1 MNKKWRGI
9 VEQFVLISA
18 VFLVFLLAFEE
29 LIVVPTWLQSFG
41 RLHPL
46 ILHFPIVLLV
56 LLMAWEFF
64 RFTREASPWID
75 TVEQW
80 VSDAWI
86 LGAALTGL
94 TTIFGLFLSKESG
107 YSGDTL
113 FWHKWAAVTLF
124 IVFSGT
130 YWLRNL
136 SFYQK
141 LNSRLLIGFM
151 SILLI
156 STGHFGSELTHG
168 DGFVLEPFQQGK
180 QIYLEDAIVFDHMVK
195 PIFEKKCMSCHNPEK
210 KKGEL
215 DLSTIQGI
223 LKGGKSGK
231 LFVTGKPE
239 ISLLLE
245 RIHLPL
251 EDKKHMPA
259 SGQPQLTDEEKMILS
274 LWIKGN
280 ATFTKKVLELPVTDS
295 LRIMGNSL
303 FNSVNDEATNYDF
316 SEASQETIDE
326 LTNEYRT
333 IAKLAKN
340 SPALRVHIFNKN
352 EFNSKKLEELV
363 AIKKQ
368 IVFLSV
374 AKMPVKD
381 SDLLTIAQF
390 ENLERLELN
399 FSNITAKGL
408 LALNTL
414 THLKSIS
421 LSGTQVNY
429 QDLQIA
435 MQGLKKLQAIY
446 LWDTPLTADD
456 LKVLSAKFKS
466 VQIIGGFKDDGKSP
480 IKLNPPELKNTST
493 IFDTKAPLTLFHTI
507 KGVEIRYTMDGTPI
521 DSSKSPI
528 FNGNVMINSNTRIR
542 ARAFKTGWIGSDEA
556 VFEYYKCAIT
566 PDSVTVVLPLN
577 RVHKANGPKSFFD
590 RNLGTFSANAPAW
603 ANFWTGVR
611 NNDMELNLN
620 FKTPKTI
627 SIVSLRIMEELTTG
641 IFPPQSIEIW
651 GKTSVNGT
659 FKRIHLFKVPV
670 PKETRFHELYA
681 IDVKFKPTLFSEM
694 KIIAKPLEKIPEL
707 NASKDK
713 ARVRTRA
720 VAKDKRAFLL
730 VDEIFLN

>member
-18 VFLVFLLAFEE
+18 VFLIFLLAFEE
-29 LIVVPTWLQSFG
+29 KIVVPVWLQSFG

-56 LLMAWEFF
+56 LLLAWEFF
-64 RFTREASPWID
+64 RFNRETTPWID
-75 TVEQW
+75 TAEQW
-80 VSDAWI
+80 ISDAWI
-86 LGAALTGL
+86 VGAALTGM

-113 FWHKWAAVTLF
+113 FWHKWTAVSLF
-124 IVFSGT
+124 IVFGGT

-136 SFYQK
+136 SIYQP
-141 LNSRLLIGFM
+141 LNSRILIGFI
-151 SILLI
+151 SLLLV

-168 DGFVLEPFQQGK
+168 EGFVLEPFQQGK
-180 QIYLEDAIVFDHMVK
+180 QIYLEDALVFEHMIN
-195 PIFEKKCMSCHNPEK
+195 PILQNKCVSCHNPEK
-210 KKGEL
+210 KKGGL
-215 DLSTIQGI
+215 DLSSKEGI

-239 ISLLLE
+239 TSLLLE

-251 EDKKHMPA
+251 EDKKHMPV
-259 SGQPQLTDEEKMILS
+259 SGQPQLSDEEKMTLA

-280 ATFTKKVLELPVTDS
+280 ATFTKKVLELPTTDS
-295 LRIMGNSL
+295 LRIMGNRL
-303 FNSVNDEATNYDF
+303 FVSVNDDSQNYDF
-316 SEASQETIDE
+316 SEASQETIDQ

-333 IAKLAKN
+333 IAPLAKN

-363 AIKKQ
+363 AIKEQ

-374 AKMPVKD
+374 AKMPIKD
-381 SDLLTIAQF
+381 SDLLTIAKF

-435 MQGLKKLQAIY
+435 MQGMKKLQAIY

-456 LKVLSAKFKS
+456 LKVLSAKFKT
-466 VQIIGGFKDDGKSP
+466 VQIIGGFKDDGKNP
-480 IKLNPPELKNTST
+480 LKLNPPELKNTST
-493 IFDTKAPLTLFHTI
+493 IFDTEAPLTLFHTI
-507 KGVEIRYTMDGTPI
+507 KGVEIRYTMDGSPI
-521 DSSKSPI
+521 DSVKSAI
-528 FNGNVMINSNTRIR
+528 FDGKVKIYSNTRIR
-542 ARAFKTGWIGSDEA
+542 ARAFKAGWIGSDEA
-556 VFEYYKCAIT
+556 VFEYYKCAIK

-577 RVHKANGPKSFFD
+577 RVHQANGPKSFFD

-627 SIVSLRIMEELTTG
+627 SIVSLRIMEELSTG

-651 GKTSVNGT
+651 GKINANGP
-659 FKRIHLFKVPV
+659 FKRIHIMKVPV

-681 IDVKFKPTLFSEM
+681 IDVKFKPTNFSEL
-694 KIIAKPLEKIPEL
+694 KIIAKPLEKIPQWHG
-707 NASKDK
+707 
-713 ARVRTRA
+713 
-720 VAKDKRAFLL
+720 AKDKRALLL

>member
-18 VFLVFLLAFEE
+18 VFLVFLLAFEDQ
-29 LIVVPTWLQSFG
+29 IVVPVWLQSFG

-46 ILHFPIVLLV
+46 VLHFPIVLLI
-56 LLMAWEFF
+56 LLMAWEYF
-64 RFTREASPWID
+64 RFSREKNPFIESIERWVTDLWI
-75 TVEQW
+75 V
-80 VSDAWI
+80 
-86 LGAALTGL
+86 GAALAGL
-94 TTIFGLFLSKESG
+94 TTIFGLLLSKESG

-113 FWHKWAAVTLF
+113 FWHKWTAVSLF

-136 SFYQK
+136 PIYQP
-141 LNSRLLIGFM
+141 LNSRILIGFI
-151 SILLI
+151 SLLLV

-168 DGFVLEPFQQGK
+168 DGFVLEPFQKGK
-180 QIYLEDAIVFDHMVK
+180 QIYLEDASVFDHMVK
-195 PIFEKKCMSCHNPEK
+195 PILDKKCISCHNPDK

-215 DLSTIQGI
+215 DLSSREGI

-251 EDKKHMPA
+251 EDKKHMPV

-280 ATFTKKVLELPVTDS
+280 ATFTKKLIDLPASDS
-295 LRIMGNSL
+295 LRLVGNKL
-303 FNSVNDEATNYDF
+303 FVSINDESQNYDF
-316 SEASQETIDE
+316 SEASQETIDQ

-333 IAKLAKN
+333 IAPLAKN

-368 IVFLSV
+368 IIFLSV

-408 LALNTL
+408 LALKTL
-414 THLKSIS
+414 SHLKSIS

-429 QDLQIA
+429 QDLQVA
-435 MQGLKKLQAIY
+435 MQGFKKLQSIY
-446 LWDTPLTADD
+446 LWDTPLTSED
-456 LKVLSAKFKS
+456 LKALSNKFKS
-466 VQIIGGFKDDGKSP
+466 VQIIGGFKDDGKNP
-480 IKLNPPELKNTST
+480 LKLNPPELKNTST
-493 IFDTKAPLTLFHTI
+493 IFDTEAPLTLFHTI
-507 KGVEIRYTMDGTPI
+507 KGVEIRYTMDGTPV
-521 DSSKSPI
+521 DSSKSAI
-528 FNGNVMINSNTRIR
+528 FNGKVAINANTRIR
-542 ARAFKTGWIGSDEA
+542 ARAFKAGWIGSDET
-556 VFEYYKCAIT
+556 VFEYYKCAIK

-577 RVHKANGPKSFFD
+577 RVHQANGPKSFFD

-620 FKTPKTI
+620 FKSPKTI
-627 SIVSLRIMEELTTG
+627 STVSLRIMEELSTG

-651 GKTSVNGT
+651 GKANGKSA
-659 FKRIHLFKVPV
+659 FKRIHVLKIPV

-681 IDVKFKPTLFSEM
+681 IDVKFKPTSFSEL
-694 KIIAKPLEKIPEL
+694 KIIAKPLEKIPQWHG
-707 NASKDK
+707 
-713 ARVRTRA
+713 
-720 VAKDKRAFLL
+720 AKDKRALLL

>member
-18 VFLVFLLAFEE
+18 VFLIFLLAFEE
-29 LIVVPTWLQSFG
+29 KIVVPVWLQSFG

-56 LLMAWEFF
+56 LLLAWEFF
-64 RFTREASPWID
+64 RFTRKNTPWID
-75 TVEQW
+75 TAEQW
-80 VSDAWI
+80 ISDAWI
-86 LGAALTGL
+86 VGAALTGM

-113 FWHKWAAVTLF
+113 FWHKWTAVSLF

-136 SFYQK
+136 SIYQP
-141 LNSRLLIGFM
+141 LNSRILIGFI
-151 SILLI
+151 SVLLI

-168 DGFVLEPFQQGK
+168 EGFVLEPFQQGK
-180 QIYLEDAIVFDHMVK
+180 QIYLEDALVFEHMIN
-195 PIFEKKCMSCHNPEK
+195 PILQNKCVSCHNPQK
-210 KKGEL
+210 KKGGL
-215 DLSTIQGI
+215 DLSSKEGI

-239 ISLLLE
+239 TSLLLE

-251 EDKKHMPA
+251 EDKKHMPV
-259 SGQPQLTDEEKMILS
+259 SGQPQLSDEEKMTLA

-280 ATFTKKVLELPVTDS
+280 ATFTKKVLELPTTDS
-295 LRIMGNSL
+295 LRIMGNRL
-303 FNSVNDEATNYDF
+303 FVSVNDDSQNYDF
-316 SEASQETIDE
+316 SEASQETIDQ

-333 IAKLAKN
+333 IAPLAKN

-363 AIKKQ
+363 AIKEQ

-381 SDLLTIAQF
+381 SDLLTIAKF

-435 MQGLKKLQAIY
+435 MQGMKKLQAIY

-456 LKVLSAKFKS
+456 LKVLSAKFKT
-466 VQIIGGFKDDGKSP
+466 VQIIGGFKDDGKNP
-480 IKLNPPELKNTST
+480 LKLNPPELRNTST
-493 IFDTKAPLTLFHTI
+493 IFDTEAPLTLFHTI
-507 KGVEIRYTMDGTPI
+507 KGAEIRYTMDGSPI
-521 DSSKSPI
+521 DSVKSAI
-528 FNGNVMINSNTRIR
+528 FDGKVKINSNTRIR
-542 ARAFKTGWIGSDEA
+542 ARAFKAGWIGSDEA
-556 VFEYYKCAIT
+556 VFEYYKCAIK

-577 RVHKANGPKSFFD
+577 RVHQANGPKSFFD

-627 SIVSLRIMEELTTG
+627 SIVSLRIMEELSTG

-651 GKTSVNGT
+651 GKTNANGP
-659 FKRIHLFKVPV
+659 FKRIHIMKVPV

-681 IDVKFKPTLFSEM
+681 IDVKFKPTNFSEL
-694 KIIAKPLEKIPEL
+694 KIIAKPLEKIPQWHG
-707 NASKDK
+707 
-713 ARVRTRA
+713 
-720 VAKDKRAFLL
+720 AKDKRALLL

>member
-18 VFLVFLLAFEE
+18 VFLIFLLAFEE
-29 LIVVPTWLQSFG
+29 KIVVPVWLQSFG

-56 LLMAWEFF
+56 LLLAWEFF
-64 RFTREASPWID
+64 RFTRKNTPWID
-75 TVEQW
+75 TAEQW
-80 VSDAWI
+80 ISDAWI
-86 LGAALTGL
+86 VGAALTGM

-113 FWHKWAAVTLF
+113 FWHKWTAVSLF

-136 SFYQK
+136 SIYQP
-141 LNSRLLIGFM
+141 LNSRILIGFI
-151 SILLI
+151 SVLLI

-168 DGFVLEPFQQGK
+168 EGFVLEPFQQGK
-180 QIYLEDAIVFDHMVK
+180 QIYLEDALVFEHMIN
-195 PIFEKKCMSCHNPEK
+195 PILQNKCVSCHNPEK
-210 KKGEL
+210 KKGGL
-215 DLSTIQGI
+215 DLSSKEGI

-239 ISLLLE
+239 TSLLLE

-251 EDKKHMPA
+251 EDKKHMPV
-259 SGQPQLTDEEKMILS
+259 SGQPQLSDEEKMTLA

-280 ATFTKKVLELPVTDS
+280 ATFTKKVLELPTTDS
-295 LRIMGNSL
+295 LRIMGNRL
-303 FNSVNDEATNYDF
+303 FVSVNDDSQNYDF
-316 SEASQETIDE
+316 SEASQETIDQ

-333 IAKLAKN
+333 IAPLAKN

-363 AIKKQ
+363 AIKEQ

-381 SDLLTIAQF
+381 SDLLTIAKF

-435 MQGLKKLQAIY
+435 MQGMKKLQAIY

-456 LKVLSAKFKS
+456 LKVLSAKFKT
-466 VQIIGGFKDDGKSP
+466 VQIIGGFKDDGKNP
-480 IKLNPPELKNTST
+480 LKLNPPELRNTST
-493 IFDTKAPLTLFHTI
+493 IFDTEAPLTLFHTI
-507 KGVEIRYTMDGTPI
+507 KGVEIRYTMDGSPI
-521 DSSKSPI
+521 DSVKSAI
-528 FNGNVMINSNTRIR
+528 FDGKVKINSNTRIR
-542 ARAFKTGWIGSDEA
+542 ARAFKAGWIGSDEA
-556 VFEYYKCAIT
+556 VFEYYKCAIK

-577 RVHKANGPKSFFD
+577 RVHQANGPKSFFD

-627 SIVSLRIMEELTTG
+627 SIVSLRIMEELSTG

-651 GKTSVNGT
+651 GKINANGP
-659 FKRIHLFKVPV
+659 FKRIHIMKVPV

-681 IDVKFKPTLFSEM
+681 IDVKFKPTNFSEL
-694 KIIAKPLEKIPEL
+694 KIIAKPLEKIPQWHG
-707 NASKDK
+707 
-713 ARVRTRA
+713 
-720 VAKDKRAFLL
+720 AKDKRALLL

>member
-29 LIVVPTWLQSFG
+29 KIVVPVWLQSFG

-56 LLMAWEFF
+56 LLLAWEFF
-64 RFTREASPWID
+64 RFTRKNTPWID
-75 TVEQW
+75 TAEQW
-80 VSDAWI
+80 ISDAWI
-86 LGAALTGL
+86 VGAALTGM

-113 FWHKWAAVTLF
+113 FWHKWTAVSLF

-136 SFYQK
+136 SIYQP
-141 LNSRLLIGFM
+141 LNSRILIGFI
-151 SILLI
+151 SVLLV

-168 DGFVLEPFQQGK
+168 EGFVLEPFQQGK
-180 QIYLEDAIVFDHMVK
+180 QIYLEDALVFEHMIN
-195 PIFEKKCMSCHNPEK
+195 PILQNKCVSCHNPEK
-210 KKGEL
+210 KKGGL
-215 DLSTIQGI
+215 DLSSKEGI

-239 ISLLLE
+239 TSLLLE

-251 EDKKHMPA
+251 EDKKHMPV
-259 SGQPQLTDEEKMILS
+259 SGQPQLGDEEKMTLA

-280 ATFTKKVLELPVTDS
+280 ATFTKKVLELPTTDS
-295 LRIMGNSL
+295 LRIMGNRL
-303 FNSVNDEATNYDF
+303 FVSVNDDSQNYDF
-316 SEASQETIDE
+316 SEASQETIDQ

-333 IAKLAKN
+333 IAPLAKN

-363 AIKKQ
+363 AIKEQ

-381 SDLLTIAQF
+381 SDLLTIAKF

-435 MQGLKKLQAIY
+435 MQGMKKLQAIY

-456 LKVLSAKFKS
+456 LKVLSAKFKT
-466 VQIIGGFKDDGKSP
+466 VQIIGGFKDDGKNP
-480 IKLNPPELKNTST
+480 LKLNPPELKNTST
-493 IFDTKAPLTLFHTI
+493 IFDTEAPLTLFHTI
-507 KGVEIRYTMDGTPI
+507 KGVEIRYTMDGSPI
-521 DSSKSPI
+521 DSVKSAI
-528 FNGNVMINSNTRIR
+528 FDGKVKINSNTRIR
-542 ARAFKTGWIGSDEA
+542 ARAFKAGWIGSDEA
-556 VFEYYKCAIT
+556 VFEYYKCAIK

-577 RVHKANGPKSFFD
+577 RVHQANGPKSFFD

-627 SIVSLRIMEELTTG
+627 SIVSLRIMEELSTG

-651 GKTSVNGT
+651 GKTNANGP
-659 FKRIHLFKVPV
+659 FKRIHIMKVPV

-681 IDVKFKPTLFSEM
+681 IDVKFKPTNFSEL
-694 KIIAKPLEKIPEL
+694 KIIAKPLEKIPQWHG
-707 NASKDK
+707 
-713 ARVRTRA
+713 
-720 VAKDKRAFLL
+720 AKDKRALLL

>member
-29 LIVVPTWLQSFG
+29 KIVVPLWLQSFG

-46 ILHFPIVLLV
+46 ILHFPIVLLI

-64 RFTREASPWID
+64 RFSREKNPLIDSIEHWITD
-75 TVEQW
+75 I
-80 VSDAWI
+80 WI
-86 LGAALTGL
+86 IGAAITGI
-94 TTIFGLFLSKESG
+94 TTIFGLLLSKESG

-113 FWHKWAAVTLF
+113 SWHKWTAVSLF
-124 IVFSGT
+124 FVFSGT

-136 SFYQK
+136 SIYQR
-141 LNSRLLIGFM
+141 LNSRFLIGLI

-168 DGFVLEPFQQGK
+168 DGFVLEPFQKGK
-180 QIYLEDAIVFDHMVK
+180 QIYIEDAIVFDHMIK
-195 PIFEKKCMSCHNPEK
+195 PILEKKCISCHNPEK
-210 KKGEL
+210 KKGGL
-215 DLSTIQGI
+215 DLSSTAGI

-251 EDKKHMPA
+251 EDKKHMPV
-259 SGQPQLTDEEKMILS
+259 SGQPQLSDEEKMILS

-280 ATFTKKVLELPVTDS
+280 ATFTKKVLELPTTDS
-295 LRIMGNSL
+295 LRIMGNKL
-303 FNSVNDEATNYDF
+303 FVSVNDESQNYDF
-316 SEASQETIDE
+316 SQASQETIDQ

-333 IAKLAKN
+333 IAPLAKN

-352 EFNSKKLEELV
+352 KFNAKKLEELT
-363 AIKKQ
+363 ALKEQ
-368 IVFLSV
+368 IIFLSV

-399 FSNITAKGL
+399 FTNITAKGL
-408 LALNTL
+408 LALKTL
-414 THLKSIS
+414 IHLKSIS

-429 QDLQIA
+429 QDLQVA
-435 MQGLKKLQAIY
+435 MQGFKKLQSIY
-446 LWDTPLTADD
+446 LWDTPLTQDD
-456 LKVLSAKFKS
+456 LKALSTKFKS
-466 VQIIGGFKDDGKSP
+466 VQVIGGFKDDGKNP
-480 IKLNPPELKNTST
+480 LKLNPPELKNTST
-493 IFDTKAPLTLFHTI
+493 IFDVEAPLTLFHTI

-528 FNGNVMINSNTRIR
+528 FNGNVLIHSNTRIR
-542 ARAFKTGWIGSDEA
+542 ARAFKAGWIGSDEV
-556 VFEYYKCAIT
+556 VFEYYKCAVK

-577 RVHKANGPKSFFD
+577 RVHQANGPKSFFD

-627 SIVSLRIMEELTTG
+627 STVSLRIMEELSTG

-651 GKTSVNGT
+651 GKSGANGA
-659 FKRIHLFKVPV
+659 FKRIHIMKVPV

-681 IDVKFKPTLFSEM
+681 IDVKFKPTSFSEL
-694 KIIAKPLEKIPEL
+694 KIIAKPLEKIPQWHG
-707 NASKDK
+707 
-713 ARVRTRA
+713 
-720 VAKDKRAFLL
+720 AKDKRALLL

>member
-1 MNKKWRGI
+1 MNKKWRGF

-18 VFLVFLLAFEE
+18 IFLGFLLAFEGQ
-29 LIVVPTWLQSFG
+29 IVVPIWLQSFG

-46 ILHFPIVLLV
+46 LLHFPIVLLI

-64 RFTREASPWID
+64 RFNRETTPWID
-75 TVEQW
+75 TAEQW

-86 LGAALTGL
+86 VGAALTGL
-94 TTIFGLFLSKESG
+94 TTIFGLLLSKESG

-124 IVFSGT
+124 VVFSGT

-180 QIYLEDAIVFDHMVK
+180 PIYLEDAIVFDHMVN
-195 PIFEKKCMSCHNPEK
+195 PIFQKKCLSCHNPEK
-210 KKGEL
+210 MKGEL
-215 DLSTIQGI
+215 DLSTINGI

-231 LFVTGKPE
+231 LFITGKPE

-251 EDKKHMPA
+251 EDKKHMPL
-259 SGQPQLTDEEKMILS
+259 SGQPQLTDEEKMILTF
-274 LWIKGN
+274 WIKGN
-280 ATFTKKVLELPVTDS
+280 ATFTKKVMELPATDS
-295 LRIMGNSL
+295 LRMMGNTL
-303 FNSVNDEATNYDF
+303 FVSVNDEAQNYEF
-316 SEASQETIDE
+316 SAANQETIDQ

-333 IAKLAKN
+333 IATLAKN
-340 SPALRVHIFNKN
+340 SPALRVHIFNRS

-399 FSNITAKGL
+399 FTNITAKGL
-408 LALNTL
+408 LALKNL
-414 THLKSIS
+414 QHLKSIS
-421 LSGTQVNY
+421 LSGTQVNF
-429 QDLQIA
+429 QDLKLA
-435 MQGLKKLQAIY
+435 MQELKKLQAIY

-466 VQIIGGFKDDGKSP
+466 VQIIGGFKDDGKNP
-480 IKLNPPELKNTST
+480 LKLNPPELKNTST
-493 IFDTKAPLTLFHTI
+493 IFDTEAPITLFHTI
-507 KGVEIRYTMDGTPI
+507 KGVEIRYTMDGTPP
-521 DSSKSPI
+521 DSSKSAI
-528 FNGNVMINSNTRIR
+528 FNGNVLINSNTRIR
-542 ARAFKTGWIGSDEA
+542 ARAFKAGWIGSDEA

-577 RVHKANGPKSFFD
+577 RVHQANGPKSFFD
-590 RNLGTFSANAPAW
+590 RNLGSFNANSPAW

-651 GKTSVNGT
+651 GKTSVNGA
-659 FKRIHLFKVPV
+659 FKRIYVLKVPV

-681 IDVKFKPTLFSEM
+681 IDVKFKPTSFKEL
-694 KIIAKPLEKIPEL
+694 KIIAKPLEKIPQWHG
-707 NASKDK
+707 
-713 ARVRTRA
+713 
-720 VAKDKRAFLL
+720 AKDKRALLL

>member
-18 VFLVFLLAFEE
+18 VFLIFLLAFEE
-29 LIVVPTWLQSFG
+29 KIVVPVWLQSFG

-56 LLMAWEFF
+56 LLLAWEFF
-64 RFTREASPWID
+64 RFNRETTPWID
-75 TVEQW
+75 TAEQW
-80 VSDAWI
+80 ISDAWI
-86 LGAALTGL
+86 VGAALTGM
-94 TTIFGLFLSKESG
+94 TTIFGLFLSKEPG

-113 FWHKWAAVTLF
+113 FWHKWTAVSLF
-124 IVFSGT
+124 IVFGGT

-136 SFYQK
+136 SIYQP
-141 LNSRLLIGFM
+141 LNSRILIGFI
-151 SILLI
+151 SLLLV

-168 DGFVLEPFQQGK
+168 EGFVLEPFQQGK
-180 QIYLEDAIVFDHMVK
+180 QIYLEDALVFEHMIN
-195 PIFEKKCMSCHNPEK
+195 PILQNKCVSCHNPEK
-210 KKGEL
+210 KKGGL
-215 DLSTIQGI
+215 DLSSKEGI

-239 ISLLLE
+239 TSLLLE

-251 EDKKHMPA
+251 EDKKHMPV
-259 SGQPQLTDEEKMILS
+259 SGQPQLSDEEKMTLA

-280 ATFTKKVLELPVTDS
+280 ATFTKKVLELPTTDS
-295 LRIMGNSL
+295 LRIMGNRL
-303 FNSVNDEATNYDF
+303 FVSVNDDSQNYDF
-316 SEASQETIDE
+316 SEASQETIDQ

-333 IAKLAKN
+333 IAPLAKN

-363 AIKKQ
+363 AIKEQ

-374 AKMPVKD
+374 AKMPIKD
-381 SDLLTIAQF
+381 SDLLTIAKF

-435 MQGLKKLQAIY
+435 MQGMKKLQAIY

-456 LKVLSAKFKS
+456 LKVLSAKFKT
-466 VQIIGGFKDDGKSP
+466 VQIIGGFKDDGKNP
-480 IKLNPPELKNTST
+480 LKLNPPELRNTST
-493 IFDTKAPLTLFHTI
+493 IFDTEAPLTLFHTI
-507 KGVEIRYTMDGTPI
+507 KGVEIRYTMDGSPI
-521 DSSKSPI
+521 DSVKSAI
-528 FNGNVMINSNTRIR
+528 FDGKVKINSNTRIR
-542 ARAFKTGWIGSDEA
+542 ARAFKAGWIGSDEA
-556 VFEYYKCAIT
+556 VFEYYKCAIK

-577 RVHKANGPKSFFD
+577 RVHQANGPKSFFD

-627 SIVSLRIMEELTTG
+627 SIVSLRIMEELSTG

-651 GKTSVNGT
+651 GKINANGP
-659 FKRIHLFKVPV
+659 FKRIHIMKVPV

-681 IDVKFKPTLFSEM
+681 IDVKFKPTNFSEL
-694 KIIAKPLEKIPEL
+694 KIIAKPLEKIPQWHG
-707 NASKDK
+707 
-713 ARVRTRA
+713 
-720 VAKDKRAFLL
+720 AKDKRALLL

>member
-1 MNKKWRGI
+1 
-9 VEQFVLISA
+9 
-18 VFLVFLLAFEE
+18 
-29 LIVVPTWLQSFG
+29 
-41 RLHPL
+41 
-46 ILHFPIVLLV
+46 
-56 LLMAWEFF
+56 MAWEYF
-64 RFTREASPWID
+64 RFSLEKNPFIESIERWMTDLWI
-75 TVEQW
+75 V
-80 VSDAWI
+80 
-86 LGAALTGL
+86 GAALAGL
-94 TTIFGLFLSKESG
+94 TTIFGLLLSKESG

-113 FWHKWAAVTLF
+113 FWHKWTAVSLF
-124 IVFSGT
+124 IVFSGA

-136 SFYQK
+136 PIYQP
-141 LNSRLLIGFM
+141 LNSRILIGFI
-151 SILLI
+151 SLLLV

-168 DGFVLEPFQQGK
+168 DGFVLEPFQKGK
-180 QIYLEDAIVFDHMVK
+180 QIYLEDASVFDHMVK
-195 PIFEKKCMSCHNPEK
+195 PILDKKCLSCHNPDK

-215 DLSTIQGI
+215 DLSSREGI

-251 EDKKHMPA
+251 EDKKHMPV

-280 ATFTKKVLELPVTDS
+280 ATFTKKVLELPVADS
-295 LRIMGNSL
+295 LRIMGNTL
-303 FNSVNDEATNYDF
+303 FNSVLDEATNYDF

-408 LALNTL
+408 LALNKL

-421 LSGTQVNY
+421 LSGTQMNY
-429 QDLQIA
+429 PDLQIA

-446 LWDTPLTADD
+446 LWDTPLTTDD
-456 LKVLSAKFKS
+456 LKALSAKFKT
-466 VQIIGGFKDDGKSP
+466 VQIIGGFKDDGKNP
-480 IKLNPPELKNTST
+480 LKLNPPELRNTST
-493 IFDTKAPLTLFHTI
+493 IFDTEAPLTLFHTI

-521 DSSKSPI
+521 DSVKSAI
-528 FNGNVMINSNTRIR
+528 FDGKVKINSNTRIR
-542 ARAFKTGWIGSDEA
+542 ARAFKSGWIGSDEA

-590 RNLGTFSANAPAW
+590 RDLGTFSANAPAW

-627 SIVSLRIMEELTTG
+627 SIVSLRIMEELSTG

-651 GKTSVNGT
+651 GKTNANGP
-659 FKRIHLFKVPV
+659 FKRIHMMKVPV

-681 IDVKFKPTLFSEM
+681 IDVKFKPTSFSEL
-694 KIIAKPLEKIPEL
+694 KIIAKPLEKIPQWHG
-707 NASKDK
+707 
-713 ARVRTRA
+713 
-720 VAKDKRAFLL
+720 AKDKRALLL

>member
-18 VFLVFLLAFEE
+18 VFLIFLLAFEE
-29 LIVVPTWLQSFG
+29 KIVVPVWLQSFG

-56 LLMAWEFF
+56 LLLAWEFF
-64 RFTREASPWID
+64 RFNRETTPWID
-75 TVEQW
+75 TAEQW
-80 VSDAWI
+80 ISDAWI
-86 LGAALTGL
+86 VGAALTGM

-113 FWHKWAAVTLF
+113 FWHKWTAVSLF
-124 IVFSGT
+124 IVFGGT

-136 SFYQK
+136 SIYQP
-141 LNSRLLIGFM
+141 LNSRILIGFI
-151 SILLI
+151 SLLLV

-168 DGFVLEPFQQGK
+168 EGFVLEPFQQGK
-180 QIYLEDAIVFDHMVK
+180 QIYLEDALVFEHMIN
-195 PIFEKKCMSCHNPEK
+195 PILQNKCVSCHNPEK
-210 KKGEL
+210 KKGGL
-215 DLSTIQGI
+215 DLSSKEGI

-239 ISLLLE
+239 TSLLLE

-251 EDKKHMPA
+251 EDKKHMPV
-259 SGQPQLTDEEKMILS
+259 SGQPQLSDEEKMTLA

-280 ATFTKKVLELPVTDS
+280 ATFTKKVLELPTTDS
-295 LRIMGNSL
+295 LRIMGNRL
-303 FNSVNDEATNYDF
+303 FVSVNDDSQNYDF
-316 SEASQETIDE
+316 SEASQETIDQ

-333 IAKLAKN
+333 ITPLAKN

-363 AIKKQ
+363 AIKEQ

-374 AKMPVKD
+374 AKMPIKD
-381 SDLLTIAQF
+381 SDLLTIAKF

-435 MQGLKKLQAIY
+435 MQGMKKLQAIY

-456 LKVLSAKFKS
+456 LKVLSAKFKT
-466 VQIIGGFKDDGKSP
+466 VQIIGGFKDDGKNP
-480 IKLNPPELKNTST
+480 LKLNPPELRNTST
-493 IFDTKAPLTLFHTI
+493 IFDTEAPLTLFHTI
-507 KGVEIRYTMDGTPI
+507 KGVEIRYTMDGSPI
-521 DSSKSPI
+521 DSVKSAI
-528 FNGNVMINSNTRIR
+528 FDGKVKINSNTRIR
-542 ARAFKTGWIGSDEA
+542 ARAFKAGWIGSDEA
-556 VFEYYKCAIT
+556 VFEYYKCAIK

-577 RVHKANGPKSFFD
+577 RVHQANGPKSFFD

-627 SIVSLRIMEELTTG
+627 SIVSLRIMEELSTG

-651 GKTSVNGT
+651 GKINANGP
-659 FKRIHLFKVPV
+659 FKRIHIMKVPV

-681 IDVKFKPTLFSEM
+681 IDVKFKPTNFSEL
-694 KIIAKPLEKIPEL
+694 KIIAKPLEKIPQWHG
-707 NASKDK
+707 
-713 ARVRTRA
+713 
-720 VAKDKRAFLL
+720 AKDKRALLL

>member
-18 VFLVFLLAFEE
+18 VFLLFLLAFEDQ
-29 LIVVPTWLQSFG
+29 IVVPVWLQSFG

-46 ILHFPIVLLV
+46 VLHFPIVLLI

-64 RFTREASPWID
+64 RFTRESTPWID
-75 TVEQW
+75 TAEQW
-80 VSDAWI
+80 ISDAWI

-94 TTIFGLFLSKESG
+94 TTIFGLLLSKESG
-107 YSGDTL
+107 YTGDTL

-141 LNSRLLIGFM
+141 LNSRLLIGFI
-151 SILLI
+151 SILLLL
-156 STGHFGSELTHG
+156 TGHFGSELTHG
-168 DGFVLEPFQQGK
+168 DGFVLEPFERGK
-180 QIYLEDAIVFDHMVK
+180 TIYLEDALVFEHMVN
-195 PIFEKKCMSCHNPEK
+195 PIFQKKCMSCHNPEK
-210 KKGEL
+210 MKGEL
-215 DLSTIQGI
+215 DLSSVAGI

-251 EDKKHMPA
+251 EDKKHMPLA
-259 SGQPQLTDEEKMILS
+259 GQPQLTDEEKMILS

-280 ATFTKKVLELPVTDS
+280 ATFTKKVLELPATDS
-295 LRIMGNSL
+295 LRVIGNKL
-303 FNSVNDEATNYDF
+303 FVSVNDEGQNYEF
-316 SEASQETIDE
+316 AEASQETIDQ

-333 IAKLAKN
+333 IAPLAKN

-399 FSNITAKGL
+399 FTNITAKGL
-408 LALNTL
+408 SALKTL
-414 THLKSIS
+414 SHLKSIS
-421 LSGTQVNY
+421 LSGTKMNFQEV
-429 QDLQIA
+429 QLA
-435 MQGLKKLQAIY
+435 MQGLKKLQSIY
-446 LWDTPLTADD
+446 LWDTPLSPED
-456 LKVLSAKFKS
+456 LKLLAAKFKT
-466 VQIIGGFKDDGKSP
+466 VQIIGGFKDDGKNP
-480 IKLNPPELKNTST
+480 LKLNPPELKNTST
-493 IFDTKAPLTLFHTI
+493 IFDTEAPLTLFHTI

-521 DSSKSPI
+521 DSVKSAI
-528 FNGNVMINSNTRIR
+528 FDGKVKINSNTRIR
-542 ARAFKTGWIGSDEA
+542 ARAFKEGWIGSDEA

-566 PDSVTVVLPLN
+566 PDSVSVVLPLN
-577 RVHKANGPKSFFD
+577 RVHQANGPKSFFD

-651 GKTSVNGT
+651 GKTNPKGA
-659 FKRIHLFKVPV
+659 FKRIHVLKVPV

-681 IDVKFKPTLFSEM
+681 IDVKFKPTSFSEL
-694 KIIAKPLEKIPEL
+694 KIIAKPLEKIPQWHG
-707 NASKDK
+707 
-713 ARVRTRA
+713 
-720 VAKDKRAFLL
+720 AKDKRALLL

>member
-29 LIVVPTWLQSFG
+29 KIVVPVWLQSLG

-46 ILHFPIVLLV
+46 VLHFPIVLLI
-56 LLMAWEFF
+56 LLMSWEFF
-64 RFTREASPWID
+64 RFSREKNPWIE
-75 TVEQW
+75 TIE
-80 VSDAWI
+80 SWI
-86 LGAALTGL
+86 TDSWIIGAGITGL
-94 TTIFGLFLSKESG
+94 TTIFGLLLSKESG

-113 FWHKWAAVTLF
+113 FWHKWTAVSLF

-136 SFYQK
+136 PIYQP
-141 LNSRLLIGFM
+141 LNSRILIGFI
-151 SILLI
+151 SLLLV

-168 DGFVLEPFQQGK
+168 DGFVLEPFQKGK
-180 QIYLEDAIVFDHMVK
+180 PIYIEDAMVFDHMIK
-195 PIFEKKCMSCHNPEK
+195 PILENKCMSCHNPDK
-210 KKGEL
+210 KKGGL
-215 DLSTIQGI
+215 DLSSREGI

-245 RIHLPL
+245 RVHLPL
-251 EDKKHMPA
+251 DDKKHMPV
-259 SGQPQLTDEEKMILS
+259 SGQPQLSDEEKMILTY
-274 LWIKGN
+274 WIKGN
-280 ATFTKKVLELPVTDS
+280 ATFTKKVIELPATDS
-295 LRIMGNSL
+295 LRLMGNKL
-303 FNSVNDEATNYDF
+303 FVSVNDATQNYDF
-316 SEASQETIDE
+316 SEASQETIDQ

-333 IAKLAKN
+333 IAPLAKN

-352 EFNSKKLEELV
+352 EFNSKKLEELT
-363 AIKKQ
+363 AIKEQ
-368 IVFLSV
+368 IIFLSV

-408 LALNTL
+408 LALKKL

-429 QDLQIA
+429 QDLQVA
-435 MQGLKKLQAIY
+435 MQGFKKLQSIY
-446 LWDTPLTADD
+446 LWDTPLTQED
-456 LKVLSAKFKS
+456 LKALSAKFKS
-466 VQIIGGFKDDGKSP
+466 VQIIGGFKDDGKNP
-480 IKLNPPELKNTST
+480 LKLNPPELKNTST
-493 IFDTKAPLTLFHTI
+493 IFDTEAPLTLSHTI
-507 KGVEIRYTMDGTPI
+507 KGVEIRYTTDGTPV
-521 DSSKSPI
+521 DSLKSAI
-528 FNGNVMINSNTRIR
+528 FNGNVAINANTRIR
-542 ARAFKTGWIGSDEA
+542 ARAFKSGWIGSDEA
-556 VFEYYKCAIT
+556 VFEYYKCAIR

-577 RVHKANGPKSFFD
+577 RVHQANGPKSFFD

-627 SIVSLRIMEELTTG
+627 STVSLRIMEELSTG

-651 GKTSVNGT
+651 GKTNSNGP
-659 FKRIHLFKVPV
+659 FKRIHMMKVPV

-681 IDVKFKPTLFSEM
+681 IDVKFKPTSLSEL
-694 KIIAKPLEKIPEL
+694 KIIAKPLEKIPQWHG
-707 NASKDK
+707 
-713 ARVRTRA
+713 
-720 VAKDKRAFLL
+720 AKDKRALLL

>member
-29 LIVVPTWLQSFG
+29 KIVVPVWLQSFG

-56 LLMAWEFF
+56 LLLAWEFF
-64 RFTREASPWID
+64 RFTRKNTPWID
-75 TVEQW
+75 TAEQW

-86 LGAALTGL
+86 VGAALTGM

-113 FWHKWAAVTLF
+113 FWHKWTAVSLF

-136 SFYQK
+136 SIYQP
-141 LNSRLLIGFM
+141 LNSRILIGFI
-151 SILLI
+151 SVLLI

-168 DGFVLEPFQQGK
+168 EGFVLEPFQQGK
-180 QIYLEDAIVFDHMVK
+180 QIYLEDALVFEHMIN
-195 PIFEKKCMSCHNPEK
+195 PILQNKCVSCHNPEK
-210 KKGEL
+210 KKGGL
-215 DLSTIQGI
+215 DLSSKEGI

-239 ISLLLE
+239 TSLLLE

-251 EDKKHMPA
+251 EDKKHMPV
-259 SGQPQLTDEEKMILS
+259 SGQPQLSDEEKMTLA

-280 ATFTKKVLELPVTDS
+280 ATFTKKVLELPTTDS
-295 LRIMGNSL
+295 LRIMGNRL
-303 FNSVNDEATNYDF
+303 FVSVNDDSQNYDF
-316 SEASQETIDE
+316 SEASQETIDQ

-333 IAKLAKN
+333 IAPLAKN

-363 AIKKQ
+363 AIKEQ

-381 SDLLTIAQF
+381 SDLLTIAKF

-435 MQGLKKLQAIY
+435 MQGMKKLQAIY

-456 LKVLSAKFKS
+456 LKVLSAKFKT
-466 VQIIGGFKDDGKSP
+466 VQIIGGFKDDGKNP
-480 IKLNPPELKNTST
+480 LKLNPPELRNTST
-493 IFDTKAPLTLFHTI
+493 IFDTEAPLTLFHTI
-507 KGVEIRYTMDGTPI
+507 KGVEIRYTMDGSPI
-521 DSSKSPI
+521 DSIKSAI
-528 FNGNVMINSNTRIR
+528 FDGKVKINSNTRIR
-542 ARAFKTGWIGSDEA
+542 ARAFKAGWIGSDEA
-556 VFEYYKCAIT
+556 VFEYYKCAIK

-577 RVHKANGPKSFFD
+577 RVHQANGPKSFFD

-627 SIVSLRIMEELTTG
+627 SIVSLRIMEELSTG

-651 GKTSVNGT
+651 GKTNANGP
-659 FKRIHLFKVPV
+659 FKRIHIMKVPV

-681 IDVKFKPTLFSEM
+681 IDVKFKPTNFSEL
-694 KIIAKPLEKIPEL
+694 KIIAKPLEKIPQWHG
-707 NASKDK
+707 
-713 ARVRTRA
+713 
-720 VAKDKRAFLL
+720 AKDKRALLL

>member
-9 VEQFVLISA
+9 VEQFVVISA
-18 VFLVFLLAFEE
+18 VFLAFLLAFEE
-29 LIVVPTWLQSFG
+29 QIVVPIWLQSFG

-46 ILHFPIVLLV
+46 ILHFPIVLLI

-64 RFTREASPWID
+64 RFNRETTPWID
-75 TVEQW
+75 TAEQW

-86 LGAALTGL
+86 VGAALTGM
-94 TTIFGLFLSKESG
+94 TTIFGLLLSKESG

-113 FWHKWAAVTLF
+113 FWHKWTAVSLF

-136 SFYQK
+136 SFYHT
-141 LNSRLLIGFM
+141 LNSRLLIGLI
-151 SILLI
+151 SVLLI

-180 QIYLEDAIVFDHMVK
+180 QTYLEDALVFEHMVN
-195 PIFEKKCMSCHNPEK
+195 PILQNKCVSCHNPEK
-210 KKGEL
+210 KKGGL
-215 DLSTIQGI
+215 DLSSKEGI

-239 ISLLLE
+239 TSLLLE

-251 EDKKHMPA
+251 EDKKHMPV
-259 SGQPQLTDEEKMILS
+259 SGQPQLSDEEKMTLA

-280 ATFTKKVLELPVTDS
+280 ATFTKKVLELPATDS
-295 LRIMGNSL
+295 LRIIGNRL
-303 FNSVNDEATNYDF
+303 FVSVNDQSQNYDF
-316 SEASQETIDE
+316 SEANQETIDQ

-333 IAKLAKN
+333 IAPLAKN

-363 AIKKQ
+363 AIKEQ
-368 IVFLSV
+368 IIFLSV

-381 SDLLTIAQF
+381 SDLLTIAKF

-399 FSNITAKGL
+399 FSNISAKGL

-435 MQGLKKLQAIY
+435 MQGMKKLQAIY

-456 LKVLSAKFKS
+456 LKALSAKFKS
-466 VQIIGGFKDDGKSP
+466 VQIIGGFKDDGKNP
-480 IKLNPPELKNTST
+480 LKLNPPELKNTST
-493 IFDTKAPLTLFHTI
+493 IFDTEAPLTLFHTI

-521 DSSKSPI
+521 DSVKSAI
-528 FNGNVMINSNTRIR
+528 FDGKVKINSNTRIR
-542 ARAFKTGWIGSDEA
+542 ARAFKAGWIGSDEA
-556 VFEYYKCAIT
+556 VFEYYKCAIK

-577 RVHKANGPKSFFD
+577 RVHQANGPKSFFD

-620 FKTPKTI
+620 FNTPKII
-627 SIVSLRIMEELTTG
+627 STVSLRIMEELSTG

-651 GKTSVNGT
+651 GKTSANGP
-659 FKRIHLFKVPV
+659 FKRIHMMKVPV

-681 IDVKFKPTLFSEM
+681 IDVKFKPTRFSEL
-694 KIIAKPLEKIPEL
+694 KIIAKPLEKIPQWHG
-707 NASKDK
+707 
-713 ARVRTRA
+713 
-720 VAKDKRAFLL
+720 AKDKRALLL

>member
-29 LIVVPTWLQSFG
+29 KIVVPVWLQSFG

-56 LLMAWEFF
+56 LLLAWEFF
-64 RFTREASPWID
+64 RFTRKNTPWID
-75 TVEQW
+75 TAEQW
-80 VSDAWI
+80 ISDAWI
-86 LGAALTGL
+86 VGAALTGM

-113 FWHKWAAVTLF
+113 FWHKWTAVSLF

-136 SFYQK
+136 SIYQP
-141 LNSRLLIGFM
+141 LNSRILIGFI
-151 SILLI
+151 SVLLI

-168 DGFVLEPFQQGK
+168 EGFVLEPFQQGK
-180 QIYLEDAIVFDHMVK
+180 QIYLEDALVFEHMIN
-195 PIFEKKCMSCHNPEK
+195 PILQNKCVSCHNPEK
-210 KKGEL
+210 KKGGL
-215 DLSTIQGI
+215 DLSSKEGI

-239 ISLLLE
+239 TSLLLE

-251 EDKKHMPA
+251 EDKKHMPV
-259 SGQPQLTDEEKMILS
+259 SGQPQLSDEEKMTLA
-274 LWIKGN
+274 LWIKEN
-280 ATFTKKVLELPVTDS
+280 ATFTKKVLELPTTDS
-295 LRIMGNSL
+295 LRIMGNRL
-303 FNSVNDEATNYDF
+303 FVSVNDDSQNYDF
-316 SEASQETIDE
+316 SEASQETIDQ

-333 IAKLAKN
+333 IAPLAKN

-363 AIKKQ
+363 AIKEQ

-381 SDLLTIAQF
+381 SDLLTIAKF

-435 MQGLKKLQAIY
+435 MQGMKKLQAIY

-456 LKVLSAKFKS
+456 LKVLSAKFKT
-466 VQIIGGFKDDGKSP
+466 VQIIGGFKDDGKNP
-480 IKLNPPELKNTST
+480 LKLNPPELRNTST
-493 IFDTKAPLTLFHTI
+493 IFDTEAPLTLFHTI
-507 KGVEIRYTMDGTPI
+507 KGVEIRYTMDGSPI
-521 DSSKSPI
+521 DSIKSAI
-528 FNGNVMINSNTRIR
+528 FDGKVKINSNTRIR
-542 ARAFKTGWIGSDEA
+542 ARAFKAGWIGSDEA
-556 VFEYYKCAIT
+556 VFEYYKCAIK

-577 RVHKANGPKSFFD
+577 RVHQANGPKSFFD

-627 SIVSLRIMEELTTG
+627 SIVSLRIMEELSTG

-651 GKTSVNGT
+651 GKTNANGP
-659 FKRIHLFKVPV
+659 FKRIHIMKVPV

-681 IDVKFKPTLFSEM
+681 IDVKFKPTNFSEL
-694 KIIAKPLEKIPEL
+694 KIIAKPLEKIPQWHG
-707 NASKDK
+707 
-713 ARVRTRA
+713 
-720 VAKDKRAFLL
+720 AKDKRALLL

>member
-9 VEQFVLISA
+9 VEQFVVISA
-18 VFLVFLLAFEE
+18 VFLAFLLAFEDQ
-29 LIVVPTWLQSFG
+29 IVVPIWLQSFG

-46 ILHFPIVLLV
+46 VLHFPIVLLI
-56 LLMAWEFF
+56 LLMSWEFF
-64 RFTREASPWID
+64 RFTREASPWIE
-75 TVEQW
+75 TAEQW

-86 LGAALTGL
+86 VGAALTGM

-113 FWHKWAAVTLF
+113 FWHKWTAVSLF

-136 SFYQK
+136 SFYHK
-141 LNSRLLIGFM
+141 LNSRLLIGLI
-151 SILLI
+151 SVLLI

-168 DGFVLEPFQQGK
+168 EGFVLEPFQQGK
-180 QIYLEDAIVFDHMVK
+180 QIYLEDALVFEHMIN
-195 PIFEKKCMSCHNPEK
+195 PILQNKCVSCHNPEK
-210 KKGEL
+210 KKGGL
-215 DLSTIQGI
+215 DLSSKEGI

-231 LFVTGKPE
+231 LFVIGKPE
-239 ISLLLE
+239 TSLLLE

-251 EDKKHMPA
+251 EDKKHMPV
-259 SGQPQLTDEEKMILS
+259 SGQPQLSDEEKVTLA

-280 ATFTKKVLELPVTDS
+280 ATFTKKVLELPTTDS
-295 LRIMGNSL
+295 LRIMGNRL
-303 FNSVNDEATNYDF
+303 FVSVNDDSQNYDF
-316 SEASQETIDE
+316 SEASQETIDQ

-333 IAKLAKN
+333 IAPLAKN

-352 EFNSKKLEELV
+352 EFNSKKLEELI
-363 AIKKQ
+363 AIKEQ

-374 AKMPVKD
+374 GKMPVKD
-381 SDLLTIAQF
+381 SDLLTIAKF

-399 FSNITAKGL
+399 FSNISAKGL

-435 MQGLKKLQAIY
+435 MQGMKKLQAIY

-456 LKVLSAKFKS
+456 LKALSVKFKT
-466 VQIIGGFKDDGKSP
+466 VQIIGGFKDDGKNP
-480 IKLNPPELKNTST
+480 LKLNPPELRNTST
-493 IFDTKAPLTLFHTI
+493 IFDTEAPLTLFHTI
-507 KGVEIRYTMDGTPI
+507 KGVEIRYTMDGSPI
-521 DSSKSPI
+521 DSVKSAI
-528 FNGNVMINSNTRIR
+528 FDGKVKINSNTRIR
-542 ARAFKTGWIGSDEA
+542 ARAFKAGWIGSDEA

-577 RVHKANGPKSFFD
+577 RVHQANGPKSFFD

-627 SIVSLRIMEELTTG
+627 SIVSLRIMEELSTG

-651 GKTSVNGT
+651 GKTNANGP
-659 FKRIHLFKVPV
+659 FKRIHIMKVPV

-681 IDVKFKPTLFSEM
+681 IDVKFKPTSFSEL
-694 KIIAKPLEKIPEL
+694 KIIAKPLEKIPQWHG
-707 NASKDK
+707 
-713 ARVRTRA
+713 
-720 VAKDKRAFLL
+720 AKDKRALLL

>member
-18 VFLVFLLAFEE
+18 VFLIFLLAFEE
-29 LIVVPTWLQSFG
+29 KIVVPVWLQSFG

-56 LLMAWEFF
+56 LLLAWEFF
-64 RFTREASPWID
+64 RFTRKNTPWID
-75 TVEQW
+75 TAEQW

-86 LGAALTGL
+86 VGAALTGM

-113 FWHKWAAVTLF
+113 FWHKWTAVSLF

-136 SFYQK
+136 SIYQP
-141 LNSRLLIGFM
+141 LNSRILIGFI
-151 SILLI
+151 SVLLI

-168 DGFVLEPFQQGK
+168 EGFVLEPFQQGK
-180 QIYLEDAIVFDHMVK
+180 QIYLEDALVFEHMIN
-195 PIFEKKCMSCHNPEK
+195 PILQNKCVSCHNPEK
-210 KKGEL
+210 KKGGL
-215 DLSTIQGI
+215 DLSSKEGI

-239 ISLLLE
+239 TSLLLE

-251 EDKKHMPA
+251 EDKKHMPV
-259 SGQPQLTDEEKMILS
+259 SGQPQLSDEEKMTLA
-274 LWIKGN
+274 LWIKEN
-280 ATFTKKVLELPVTDS
+280 ATFTKKVLELPTTDS
-295 LRIMGNSL
+295 LRIMGNRL
-303 FNSVNDEATNYDF
+303 FVSVNDDSQNYDF
-316 SEASQETIDE
+316 SEASQETIDQ

-333 IAKLAKN
+333 IAPLAKN

-363 AIKKQ
+363 AIKEQ

-381 SDLLTIAQF
+381 SDLLTIAKF

-435 MQGLKKLQAIY
+435 MQGMKKLQAIY

-456 LKVLSAKFKS
+456 LKVLSAKFKT
-466 VQIIGGFKDDGKSP
+466 VQIIGGFKDDGKNP
-480 IKLNPPELKNTST
+480 LKLNPPELRNTST
-493 IFDTKAPLTLFHTI
+493 IFDTEAPLTLFHTI
-507 KGVEIRYTMDGTPI
+507 KGVEIRYTMDGSPI
-521 DSSKSPI
+521 DSIKSAI
-528 FNGNVMINSNTRIR
+528 FDGKVKINSNTRIR
-542 ARAFKTGWIGSDEA
+542 ARAFKAGWIGSDEA
-556 VFEYYKCAIT
+556 VFEYYKCAIK

-577 RVHKANGPKSFFD
+577 RVHQANGPKSFFD

-627 SIVSLRIMEELTTG
+627 SIVSLRIMEELSTG

-651 GKTSVNGT
+651 GKTNANGP
-659 FKRIHLFKVPV
+659 FKRIHIMKVPV

-681 IDVKFKPTLFSEM
+681 IDVKFKPTNFSEL
-694 KIIAKPLEKIPEL
+694 KIIAKPLEKIPQWHG
-707 NASKDK
+707 
-713 ARVRTRA
+713 
-720 VAKDKRAFLL
+720 AKDKRALLL

>member
-1 MNKKWRGI
+1 
-9 VEQFVLISA
+9 
-18 VFLVFLLAFEE
+18 
-29 LIVVPTWLQSFG
+29 
-41 RLHPL
+41 
-46 ILHFPIVLLV
+46 
-56 LLMAWEFF
+56 
-64 RFTREASPWID
+64 
-75 TVEQW
+75 
-80 VSDAWI
+80 
-86 LGAALTGL
+86 
-94 TTIFGLFLSKESG
+94 
-107 YSGDTL
+107 
-113 FWHKWAAVTLF
+113 
-124 IVFSGT
+124 
-130 YWLRNL
+130 
-136 SFYQK
+136 
-141 LNSRLLIGFM
+141 
-151 SILLI
+151 
-156 STGHFGSELTHG
+156 
-168 DGFVLEPFQQGK
+168 
-180 QIYLEDAIVFDHMVK
+180 
-195 PIFEKKCMSCHNPEK
+195 
-210 KKGEL
+210 
-215 DLSTIQGI
+215 
-223 LKGGKSGK
+223 
-231 LFVTGKPE
+231 
-239 ISLLLE
+239 
-245 RIHLPL
+245 
-251 EDKKHMPA
+251 
-259 SGQPQLTDEEKMILS
+259 MILA

-280 ATFTKKVLELPVTDS
+280 ATFTKKVLELPATDS
-295 LRIMGNSL
+295 LRIMGNTL
-303 FNSVNDEATNYDF
+303 FNSVQDEATNYDF

-333 IAKLAKN
+333 IATVAKN
-340 SPALRVHIFNKN
+340 SPALRVHIFNKS

-399 FSNITAKGL
+399 FSNVTAKGL
-408 LALNTL
+408 LALKTL

-429 QDLQIA
+429 QDLQMA

-446 LWDTPLTADD
+446 LWDTPLTAED
-456 LKVLSAKFKS
+456 LKALSTKFKS
-466 VQIIGGFKDDGKSP
+466 IQIIGGFKDDGKSP

-528 FNGNVMINSNTRIR
+528 FNGNVTINSNTRIR
-542 ARAFKTGWIGSDEA
+542 ARAFKAGWIGSDEA

-603 ANFWTGVR
+603 ANFWTGVQ

-641 IFPPQSIEIW
+641 IFPPQAIEIW
-651 GKTSVNGT
+651 GKTNANGP
-659 FKRIHLFKVPV
+659 FKRIHVLKVPV

-694 KIIAKPLEKIPEL
+694 KIIAKPLEKIPQL
-707 NASKDK
+707 NVAKDK

-720 VAKDKRAFLL
+720 FAKDKRALLL

>member
-9 VEQFVLISA
+9 VEQFVVISA
-18 VFLVFLLAFEE
+18 VFLAFLLAFEE
-29 LIVVPTWLQSFG
+29 QIVVPIWLQSFG

-46 ILHFPIVLLV
+46 ILHFPIVLLI

-64 RFTREASPWID
+64 RFNRETTPWID
-75 TVEQW
+75 TAEQW

-86 LGAALTGL
+86 VGATLTGM

-113 FWHKWAAVTLF
+113 FWHKWTAVSLF

-136 SFYQK
+136 SFYHK
-141 LNSRLLIGFM
+141 LNSRLFIGLI
-151 SILLI
+151 SVLLI

-168 DGFVLEPFQQGK
+168 EGFVLEPFQQGK
-180 QIYLEDAIVFDHMVK
+180 QIYLEDALVFEHMIN
-195 PIFEKKCMSCHNPEK
+195 PILQNKCVSCHNPEK
-210 KKGEL
+210 KKGGL
-215 DLSTIQGI
+215 DLSSKEGI

-231 LFVTGKPE
+231 LFVIGKPE
-239 ISLLLE
+239 TSLLLE

-251 EDKKHMPA
+251 EDKKHMPV
-259 SGQPQLTDEEKMILS
+259 SGQPQLTDEEKMTLA

-280 ATFTKKVLELPVTDS
+280 ATFTKKVLELPTTDS
-295 LRIMGNSL
+295 LRIMGNRL
-303 FNSVNDEATNYDF
+303 FVSVNDDSQNYDF
-316 SEASQETIDE
+316 SEASQETIDQ

-333 IAKLAKN
+333 IAPLAKN

-352 EFNSKKLEELV
+352 EFNSKKLEELI
-363 AIKKQ
+363 AIKEQ

-381 SDLLTIAQF
+381 SDLLTIAKF

-399 FSNITAKGL
+399 FSNISAKGL

-435 MQGLKKLQAIY
+435 MQGMKKLQAIY

-456 LKVLSAKFKS
+456 LKALSVKFKT
-466 VQIIGGFKDDGKSP
+466 VQIIGGFKDDGKNP
-480 IKLNPPELKNTST
+480 LKLNPPELRNTST
-493 IFDTKAPLTLFHTI
+493 IFDTEAPLTLFHTI
-507 KGVEIRYTMDGTPI
+507 KGVEIRYTMDGSPI
-521 DSSKSPI
+521 DSVKSAI
-528 FNGNVMINSNTRIR
+528 FDGKVKINSNTRIR
-542 ARAFKTGWIGSDEA
+542 ARAFKAGWIGSDEA

-577 RVHKANGPKSFFD
+577 RVHQANGPKSFFD

-627 SIVSLRIMEELTTG
+627 SIVSLRIMEELSTG

-651 GKTSVNGT
+651 GKTNANGP
-659 FKRIHLFKVPV
+659 FKRIHIMKVPV

-681 IDVKFKPTLFSEM
+681 IDVKFKPTSFSEL
-694 KIIAKPLEKIPEL
+694 KIIAKPLEKIPQWHG
-707 NASKDK
+707 
-713 ARVRTRA
+713 
-720 VAKDKRAFLL
+720 AKDKRALLL

>member
-29 LIVVPTWLQSFG
+29 KIVVPVWLQSFG

-56 LLMAWEFF
+56 LLLAWEFF
-64 RFTREASPWID
+64 RFTRKNTPWID
-75 TVEQW
+75 TAEQW

-86 LGAALTGL
+86 VGAALTGM

-113 FWHKWAAVTLF
+113 FWHKWTAVSLF

-136 SFYQK
+136 SIYQP
-141 LNSRLLIGFM
+141 LNSRILIGFI
-151 SILLI
+151 SVLLI

-168 DGFVLEPFQQGK
+168 EGFVLEPFQQGK
-180 QIYLEDAIVFDHMVK
+180 QIYLEDALVFEHMIN
-195 PIFEKKCMSCHNPEK
+195 PILQNKCVSCHNPEK
-210 KKGEL
+210 KKGGL
-215 DLSTIQGI
+215 DLSSKEGI

-239 ISLLLE
+239 TSLLLE

-251 EDKKHMPA
+251 EDKKHMPV
-259 SGQPQLTDEEKMILS
+259 SGQPQLSDEEKMTLA
-274 LWIKGN
+274 LWIKEN
-280 ATFTKKVLELPVTDS
+280 ATFTKKVLELPTTDS
-295 LRIMGNSL
+295 LRIMGNRL
-303 FNSVNDEATNYDF
+303 FVSVNDDSQNYDF
-316 SEASQETIDE
+316 SEASQETIDQ

-333 IAKLAKN
+333 IAPLAKN

-363 AIKKQ
+363 AIKEQ

-381 SDLLTIAQF
+381 SDLLTIAKF

-435 MQGLKKLQAIY
+435 MQGMKKLQAIY

-456 LKVLSAKFKS
+456 LKVLSAKFKT
-466 VQIIGGFKDDGKSP
+466 VQIIGGFKDDGKNP
-480 IKLNPPELKNTST
+480 LKLNPPELRNTST
-493 IFDTKAPLTLFHTI
+493 IFDTEAPLTLFHTI
-507 KGVEIRYTMDGTPI
+507 KGVEIRYTMDGSPI
-521 DSSKSPI
+521 DSIKSAI
-528 FNGNVMINSNTRIR
+528 FDGKVKINSNTRIR
-542 ARAFKTGWIGSDEA
+542 ARAFKAGWIGSDEA
-556 VFEYYKCAIT
+556 VFEYYKCAIK

-577 RVHKANGPKSFFD
+577 RVHQANGPKSFFD

-627 SIVSLRIMEELTTG
+627 SIVSLRIMEELSTG

-651 GKTSVNGT
+651 GKTNANGP
-659 FKRIHLFKVPV
+659 FKRIHIMKVPV

-681 IDVKFKPTLFSEM
+681 IDVKFKPTNFSEL
-694 KIIAKPLEKIPEL
+694 KIIAKPLEKIPQWHG
-707 NASKDK
+707 
-713 ARVRTRA
+713 
-720 VAKDKRAFLL
+720 AKDKRALLL